1 MILVGVC
8 VASCA
13 PQPASRAWPQ
23 VEDLQGR
30 QVNALDP
37 DARATVLVFIRHDCP
52 LANRY
57 VPEIERLRAAY
68 EPRSVAFRSI
78 YLDAKESPE
87 LIAAHRRAY
96 QISLPAFRDPLHRLA
111 FHVGAKVTPEVS
123 LVAADGRIVYGG
135 RIDDRVDG
143 ILRQIKGLG
152 GDG

>member
-1 MILVGVC
+1 MI
-8 VASCA
+8 
-13 PQPASRAWPQ
+13 
-23 VEDLQGR
+23 
-30 QVNALDP
+30 
-37 DARATVLVFIRHDCP
+37 FIRHDCP

-68 EPRSVAFRSI
+68 EPKSVAFRSI

-111 FHVGAKVTPEVS
+111 VHVGAKVTPEVS

-135 RIDDRVDG
+135 RIDDRVARLGKFRAQAGRHDLALAIDALLDERPVDQPRTPAMGCYIPG
-143 ILRQIKGLG
+143 IPGTEMPLPSSP
-152 GDG
+152 